1 MKQIVTITGENLNI
15 VTNNVEATEATG
27 KKTKAQMRMEA
38 LKSAGV
44 DVSNYYTLGADKLV
58 RIEKGEAIPVDLDD
72 VVVDA
77 VGKKIIEG
85 GYVNNWKLFRRW
97 VTAQIFGM
105 LRDMKS
111 DKMSFNELLQ
121 RKGYEYQW
129 RMLENEFHAQAKMQE
144 NGDAENLSRRERFF
158 NGRTFSYM
166 VEDYIDKLKA
176 YINDS
181 LVFSKDKN
189 GVNTKAYKH
198 KCKGAPYIRLNN
210 KDIFVSD
217 LVKKVYAP
225 LYVIARDGFD
235 AENKRDLYNLVKK
248 FNKIRKH
255 LAWETKQADVF
266 VSAYKGSGSY
276 FAMRNLIMFQE
287 ARFLKGGRKM
297 SEANSLKELESKANL
312 YGEQGWRMLGVLKQ
326 LIKDSNISVD
336 GKMCVWA
343 EESAF
348 RKAINKARKESGK

>member
-15 VTNNVEATEATG
+15 VTNNVEATAATG

-38 LKSAGV
+38 LKKSGV
-44 DVSNYYTLGADKLV
+44 DVSNYYTLGADQLV
-58 RIEKGEAIPVDLDD
+58 KIEDGKAIPVDLSD

-77 VGKKIIEG
+77 VGKKIVEG

-97 VTAQIFGM
+97 VTAQIFSM
-105 LRDMKS
+105 LRDMKTG
-111 DKMSFNELLQ
+111 KTSFNELLQ

-144 NGDAENLSRRERFF
+144 NGDTANLSKREIFF
-158 NGRTFSYM
+158 NERTFSDMIADY
-166 VEDYIDKLKA
+166 VEKLKA
-176 YINDS
+176 YINDN
-181 LVFSKDKN
+181 LIFRKDKN
-189 GVNTKAYKH
+189 GCNTKEYKH
-198 KCKGAPYIRLNN
+198 RCKGVPYIRLNN
-210 KDIFVSD
+210 KNIFVAD
-217 LVKKVYAP
+217 LMKKVYAP
-225 LYVIARDGFD
+225 LYEIARDVFD
-235 AENKRDLYNLVKK
+235 TTNRRKLYNLVKK

-255 LAWETKQADVF
+255 LAWETKQSDTF
-266 VSAYKGSGSY
+266 ISAYKGAGSY

-326 LIKDSNISVD
+326 LIKDSNISID
-336 GKMCVWA
+336 GKLCVWA
-343 EESAF
+343 KESAF
-348 RKAINKARKESGK
+348 RKAINKAS

>member
-15 VTNNVEATEATG
+15 VTNSVEATG

-77 VGKKIIEG
+77 VGKKIVEG

-111 DKMSFNELLQ
+111 GKMSFNELLQ

-129 RMLENEFHAQAKMQE
+129 RMLENEFYAQTKMQE
-144 NGDAENLSRRERFF
+144 HGDTENLSKREIFF
-158 NGRTFSYM
+158 NECTFSGM
-166 VEDYIDKLKA
+166 VDDYIEKLKA
-176 YINDS
+176 YVNDN
-181 LVFSKDKN
+181 LIFRKDKN
-189 GVNTKAYKH
+189 GCNTKEYKH
-198 KCKGAPYIRLNN
+198 RCKGVPYVRLNN
-210 KDIFVSD
+210 KNIFVAD
-217 LVKKVYAP
+217 LMKKVYVP
-225 LYVIARDGFD
+225 LYKIARDGFD
-235 AENKRDLYNLVKK
+235 TTNRRELYNLVKK

-255 LAWETKQADVF
+255 LAWETKQSDTF
-266 VSAYKGSGSY
+266 ISAY
-276 FAMRNLIMFQE
+276 NNTLLILM
-287 ARFLKGGRKM
+287 
-297 SEANSLKELESKANL
+297 
-312 YGEQGWRMLGVLKQ
+312 
-326 LIKDSNISVD
+326 
-336 GKMCVWA
+336 
-343 EESAF
+343 
-348 RKAINKARKESGK
+348 

>member
-15 VTNNVEATEATG
+15 VTNNVESATTG
-27 KKTKAQMRMEA
+27 VKTKAQMRMEA
-38 LKSAGV
+38 LRAAGV
-44 DVSNYYTLGADKLV
+44 DVSSYYTLGADKIV
-58 RIEKGEAIPVDLDD
+58 KIENGEAVPVELDD
-72 VVVDA
+72 VIVDA
-77 VGKKIIEG
+77 VGKRIVEG

-144 NGDAENLSRRERFF
+144 NGDTENLSRRERFF

-166 VEDYIDKLKA
+166 VEDYIDKLRA
-176 YINDS
+176 YINDN

-189 GVNTKAYKH
+189 EVNTKEYKH
-198 KCKGAPYIRLNN
+198 KCKGVPYIRLNN

-255 LAWETKQADVF
+255 LAWETKQSDTF
-266 VSAYKGSGSY
+266 ISAYKGAGSY
-276 FAMRNLIMFQE
+276 FAMRNLIMFSD
-287 ARFLKGGRKM
+287 ARFAGK
-297 SEANSLKELESKANL
+297 SEAASLRKIDTDAAK
-312 YGEQGWRMLGVLKQ
+312 YGADEEGWRMLGVLKQ

-336 GKMCVWA
+336 GKLCVWA

>member
-15 VTNNVEATEATG
+15 VTKNVEATAAT

-72 VVVDA
+72 VAVDA
-77 VGKKIIEG
+77 VGKKIVEG

-111 DKMSFNELLQ
+111 GKKSFNELLQ

-144 NGDAENLSRRERFF
+144 NGDTENLSKREIFF
-158 NGRTFSYM
+158 NECTFSGM
-166 VEDYIDKLKA
+166 VDDYIEKLKA
-176 YINDS
+176 YVNDN
-181 LVFSKDKN
+181 LIFRKDKN
-189 GVNTKAYKH
+189 GCNTKEYKH
-198 KCKGAPYIRLNN
+198 RCKGVPYVRLNN
-210 KDIFVSD
+210 KNIFVAD
-217 LVKKVYAP
+217 LMKKVYVP
-225 LYVIARDGFD
+225 LYKIARDGFD
-235 AENKRDLYNLVKK
+235 TMNRRELYNLVKK

-255 LAWETKQADVF
+255 LAWETKQSDTF
-266 VSAYKGSGSY
+266 ISAYKGAGSY
-276 FAMRNLIMFQE
+276 FAMRNLIMFSE
-287 ARFLKGGRKM
+287 ARFTGK
-297 SEANSLKELESKANL
+297 SEAASLRKIDTDAAK
-312 YGEQGWRMLGVLKQ
+312 YGADEEGWRMLGVLKQ
-326 LIKDSNISVD
+326 LIAESNISID
-336 GKMCVWA
+336 GKLCVWA

-348 RKAINKARKESGK
+348 RKAVNKACKESK

>member
-15 VTNNVEATEATG
+15 VTNNVESATTG
-27 KKTKAQMRMEA
+27 VKTKAQMRMEA
-38 LKSAGV
+38 LRAAGV
-44 DVSNYYTLGADKLV
+44 DVSSYYTLGADKIV
-58 RIEKGEAIPVDLDD
+58 KIENGEAVPVDLDD

-77 VGKKIIEG
+77 VGKRIVEG

-144 NGDAENLSRRERFF
+144 NGDTENLSRRERFF

-176 YINDS
+176 YINDN
-181 LVFSKDKN
+181 LVFNKDKN
-189 GVNTKAYKH
+189 GVNTKEYKH
-198 KCKGAPYIRLNN
+198 KCKGVPYIRLNN

-225 LYVIARDGFD
+225 LVCNR
-235 AENKRDLYNLVKK
+235 
-248 FNKIRKH
+248 
-255 LAWETKQADVF
+255 T
-266 VSAYKGSGSY
+266 
-276 FAMRNLIMFQE
+276 
-287 ARFLKGGRKM
+287 
-297 SEANSLKELESKANL
+297 
-312 YGEQGWRMLGVLKQ
+312 
-326 LIKDSNISVD
+326 
-336 GKMCVWA
+336 
-343 EESAF
+343 
-348 RKAINKARKESGK
+348 

>member
-15 VTNNVEATEATG
+15 VTNSVEATG

-77 VGKKIIEG
+77 VGKKIVEG

-111 DKMSFNELLQ
+111 GKKSFNELLQ

-144 NGDAENLSRRERFF
+144 NGDTENLSKREIFF
-158 NGRTFSYM
+158 NECTFSGM
-166 VEDYIDKLKA
+166 VDDYIEKLKA
-176 YINDS
+176 YVNDN
-181 LVFSKDKN
+181 LIFRKDKN

-198 KCKGAPYIRLNN
+198 KCNGVPYVRLNN
-210 KDIFVSD
+210 KDIFVAD
-217 LVKKVYAP
+217 LMKKVYVP
-225 LYVIARDGFD
+225 LYKIARDGFD
-235 AENKRDLYNLVKK
+235 TTNRRELYNLVKK

-255 LAWETKQADVF
+255 LAWETKQSDTF
-266 VSAYKGSGSY
+266 ISAYKGAGSY
-276 FAMRNLIMFQE
+276 FAMRNLIMFSE
-287 ARFLKGGRKM
+287 ARFAGK
-297 SEANSLKELESKANL
+297 SEAASLRKIDTDAVK
-312 YGEQGWRMLGVLKQ
+312 YGADEEGWRMLGVLKQ
-326 LIKDSNISVD
+326 LIAESNISID
-336 GKMCVWA
+336 GKLCVWA

-348 RKAINKARKESGK
+348 RKAVNKACKESGK

>member
-15 VTNNVEATEATG
+15 VTNNVEASG
-27 KKTKAQMRMEA
+27 KKTKAQMRIEA

-77 VGKKIIEG
+77 VGKKIVDG

-111 DKMSFNELLQ
+111 SKKSFNELLQ

-129 RMLENEFHAQAKMQE
+129 RMLEREFHAQAKMQE
-144 NGDAENLSRRERFF
+144 NGDTENLSKREIFF
-158 NGRTFSYM
+158 NECTFSGM
-166 VEDYIDKLKA
+166 VEDYIEKLKA
-176 YINDS
+176 YVNDN
-181 LVFSKDKN
+181 LIFRKDKN
-189 GVNTKAYKH
+189 GFNTKEYKH
-198 KCKGAPYIRLNN
+198 RCKGVPYVRLNN
-210 KDIFVSD
+210 KDIFVAD
-217 LVKKVYAP
+217 LMKKVYAP
-225 LYVIARDGFD
+225 LYEIARDGFD
-235 AENKRDLYNLVKK
+235 TMNKRELYNIVKK

-255 LAWETKQADVF
+255 LAWETKQSDTF
-266 VSAYKGSGSY
+266 ISAYKGAGSY
-276 FAMRNLIMFQE
+276 FAMRNLIMFSE
-287 ARFLKGGRKM
+287 ARFAGK
-297 SEANSLKELESKANL
+297 SEAASLRKIDTDAAK
-312 YGEQGWRMLGVLKQ
+312 YGADEEGWRMLGVLKQ
-326 LIKDSNISVD
+326 LIAESNISID
-336 GKMCVWA
+336 GKLCVWA

-348 RKAINKARKESGK
+348 RKAVNKACKESGK